1 MLIEIITSIAAFSS
15 GVVTGGALA
24 AVIALVGFIPRLINL
39 TESHK
44 FLNLYEN
51 LFIAGTLLFSFAYFL
66 NFYTII
72 HTVFVMILGLIFGTF
87 LGIFNAALAETLNV
101 IPIIAKK
108 FKMEKNL
115 KPIFYSL
122 VIGKV
127 LGSIYYFLYY

>member
-87 LGIFNAALAETLNV
+87 LGIFNAVLAETLNV

-108 FKMEKNL
+108 FKMKKILNL
-115 KPIFYSL
+115 YSIL
-122 VIGKV
+122 W
-127 LGSIYYFLYY
+127 L

>member
-51 LFIAGTLLFSFAYFL
+51 LFIAGTLLFPFAYFL

-108 FKMEKNL
+108 FKMKKNL